1 MFAVSSNQWFRW
13 LIEVAKKRKQS
24 VVLMMGSEN
33 CLEYKKKTQV
43 TCKNYQCIL
52 CSTCESYDVMEKKMN
67 ARFWLFVNPI
77 CTREKKIKKKLC

>member
-33 CLEYKKKTQV
+33 CLEYKKPKSRA
-43 TCKNYQCIL
+43 KII
-52 CSTCESYDVMEKKMN
+52 N
-67 ARFWLFVNPI
+67 AYYAVLVSPMM
-77 CTREKKIKKKLC
+77 

>member
-33 CLEYKKKTQV
+33 CLEYKKK
-43 TCKNYQCIL
+43 KPKSRAKII
-52 CSTCESYDVMEKKMN
+52 N
-67 ARFWLFVNPI
+67 AYYAVLVSPMM
-77 CTREKKIKKKLC
+77 